1 MDATIAITGNVGS
14 EVKLREPRE
23 GLAYASFRLGCTPR
37 SWRPDGWRDDETTW
51 IGVVCNKSLAL
62 NVKSSIVKGDPVVVV
77 GRLRTERWI
86 DTDGVEQER
95 LKLDAQSVGHDLGR
109 GTSVFRR
116 STRPVTEEA
125 EVSIG
130 DLMLSTEESTED
142 ESGDTAAEGA
152 GQAA

>member
-14 EVKLREPRE
+14 EVQLREPRE

-62 NVKSSIVKGDPVVVV
+62 NVKSSINKGDPVVVV

-86 DTDGVEQER
+86 DADGVEQER

-130 DLMLSTEESTED
+130 DLMLAIEEEP
-142 ESGDTAAEGA
+142 GDAAEE
-152 GQAA
+152 AAVHAA